1 MYDGNTDAELN
12 YDEVNLEGM
21 LAGDNLRVTATGE
34 FADRNAG
41 KNKPVAISDLTLTGA
56 DKNNYYLA
64 GEGQQESTTA
74 EIYTRLVNILGIT
87 AKDKVYDGTPAV
99 EFDYSNVSFE
109 GLLEGDELTVTCEGR
124 FLDAQKGNGR
134 MVYIENVILGG
145 RDKDNY
151 ALDENRFSNVTTAN
165 ITVRAVTVT
174 ADNISV
180 TYGEAPTLTVTYDGL
195 ADGET
200 SVPGTLDFDCDY
212 QRGMNVGSYTI
223 TPKGLIEDNYT
234 ITYQSGTLTVTPRE
248 ITVSKIKGVDKV
260 YDGNRQATLDYSKV
274 KLEGKL
280 EGDDLSVTATGTFD
294 ANYGGLRRVI
304 LTDLTLTGAAKDNY
318 VLAETGQQKETTAS
332 ILIKE
337 VRISGITAKDKTYD
351 GTTDV
356 TFVYDNMVIDG
367 LVEGDI
373 LPVTAEG
380 CFEDANAGEGKVV
393 SITNLTL
400 DLSGLNG
407 LKYKLAEDGQ
417 QAQTTA
423 NISRRPVTVSGIT
436 AQSKDYDGN
445 TSAALNCGS
454 AAFGNLLP
462 GDTLTVTATG
472 TFDTASAGADKTVN
486 ITDLTL
492 GGSAAGNYC
501 LAESGQQTTAMA
513 SISKAGLTVYAN
525 VCGITYGDAPANKGV
540 GYIGFV
546 GGDTEASLGGTLT
559 YTYTYSQYGDVGSY
573 QIQPGGLTSND
584 YDITFNPGDL
594 LVEQREITI
603 LWGNTSHT
611 YDGQRWSPDAAAGN
625 TVNGDQ
631 LTLTIEGAQQ
641 NVGAYTAQVTGIT
654 GAKAGNYKLPGETTT
669 SFDIGPAAMTIT
681 ADDKSIIYGADAPAY
696 TVTYVG
702 LAQGE
707 DGTNLDGTLTF
718 DCAYAPGMDAA
729 TYTITPK
736 GVTSQNYNIRLMPG
750 TLTVDKRTV
759 DIAWGSESLT
769 YNGLEQHPSATIAN
783 LYGTDDV
790 ALTVT
795 GAVDAGDSHTA
806 QVIDITGSKAGNY
819 ALPADTACT
828 FAIAKR
834 ELTITG
840 AAVEPTKV
848 YDGTA
853 AATITSFGTLENTL
867 PGDDVTMVT
876 GTAAYDSKNVGVGKT
891 VTFTGFALT
900 GAKADNY
907 CLTAQPASLTADITA
922 KEITLEVTVKD
933 KPFDGSTSAEI
944 DALTH
949 TDFVEGDDITLVNG
963 TPSFAYANVGRDIPV
978 SFTEFRLEGAD
989 AGNYILTNSI
999 PENITASITPTSDYL
1014 DMTPYPEEDEVW
1026 INGRKY
1032 PVQTDGGRYVRLP
1045 GEVSLLTTYTM
1056 AASGDYPVGMKVY
1069 RVECS
1074 EEGATMEEI
1083 PEFDNLLLYAGCSI
1097 RLSSIKGIRMITT
1110 IGQSEKSSLTGKSGL
1125 AGYTLEEYG
1134 TVVMRGV
1141 GEPTLET
1148 SQSYN
1153 YAYKKGTADPIFG
1166 RANGRIQ
1173 YTNVLIG
1180 FSLDDCKDVLTMRP
1194 YIVLRDMATGQTV
1207 TLYGGCV
1214 SRSIGYIAKQNENTY
1229 KPGTIGYKYVHEIIE
1244 AVYGQG

>member
-1 MYDGNTDAELN
+1 MLSLTFSTSSLRDGTPYAPGSDAGYYWINVNWSVVPKNYFPTYVSTYIEVNPRPVTVSGITAENKVYDGNTDAELN
-12 YDEVNLEGM
+12 YDEVNLDGM

-41 KNKPVAISDLTLTGA
+41 KNKSVAISDLTLTGT
-56 DKNNYYLA
+56 DKDNYYLA
-64 GEGQQESTTA
+64 EEGQQESTTA

-87 AKDKVYDGTPAV
+87 AKDKVYDGTTAV
-99 EFDYSNVSFE
+99 EFDCSNVSFE

-124 FLDAQKGNGR
+124 FLDAQKGNDR
-134 MVYIENVILGG
+134 MVHIENVILDG

-151 ALDENRFSNVTTAN
+151 ALDENRFSNVTSAN
-165 ITVRAVTVT
+165 ITARAVTVT

-200 SVPGTLDFDCDY
+200 SLPGTLDFDCDY
-212 QRGMNVGSYTI
+212 QPGMNVGSYTV
-223 TPKGLIEDNYT
+223 TSKGLIEENYS
-234 ITYQSGTLTVTPRE
+234 ITYQSGTLTVTHRE
-248 ITVSKIKGVDKV
+248 ITVSNIKGVEKV
-260 YDGNRQATLDYSKV
+260 YDGNTQATLDYSKV

-294 ANYGGLRRVI
+294 ANFGGTRRVI
-304 LTDLTLTGAAKDNY
+304 LTDLTLTGADKDNY
-318 VLAETGQQKETTAS
+318 VLAKTGQQAETTAS
-332 ILIKE
+332 IFIKT
-337 VRISGITAKDKTYD
+337 VKISGITAQDKTYD

-356 TFVYDNMVIDG
+356 TFVYDNMFIDG
-367 LVEGDI
+367 LVEGDR

-380 CFEDANAGEGKVV
+380 CFKDANAGEGKEVT
-393 SITNLTL
+393 ITHLTL

-417 QAQTTA
+417 QTQTTA
-423 NISRRPVTVSGIT
+423 SITPRPVTVSGIT
-436 AQSKDYDGN
+436 AVSKGYDGN
-445 TSAALNCGS
+445 TSATLDCGS
-454 AAFGNLLP
+454 AAFGGLLT
-462 GDTLTVTATG
+462 GDTLTVTAIG
-472 TFDTASAGADKTVN
+472 TFDTADAGADKTVTIKN
-486 ITDLTL
+486 LTL

-501 LAESGQQTTAMA
+501 LAESGQQTTTTA
-513 SISKAGLTVYAN
+513 SISKARLTVYAK

-546 GGDTEASLGGTLT
+546 GGDTAASLGGTLT
-559 YTYTYSQYGDVGSY
+559 YTYTYSWYGDVGTY

-603 LWGNTSHT
+603 FWGHTTHT
-611 YDGQRWSPDAAAGN
+611 YDGQRWSPDATAWN
-625 TVNGDQ
+625 TVNGDR
-631 LTLTIEGAQQ
+631 LTLTIEGSQQ

-654 GAKAGNYKLPGETTT
+654 G
-669 SFDIGPAAMTIT
+669 
-681 ADDKSIIYGADAPAY
+681 
-696 TVTYVG
+696 
-702 LAQGE
+702 
-707 DGTNLDGTLTF
+707 
-718 DCAYAPGMDAA
+718 
-729 TYTITPK
+729 
-736 GVTSQNYNIRLMPG
+736 
-750 TLTVDKRTV
+750 
-759 DIAWGSESLT
+759 
-769 YNGLEQHPSATIAN
+769 
-783 LYGTDDV
+783 
-790 ALTVT
+790 
-795 GAVDAGDSHTA
+795 
-806 QVIDITGSKAGNY
+806 SKAGNY
-819 ALPADTACT
+819 ALPADTART

-853 AATITSFGTLENTL
+853 AGTITSFGTLENTL
-867 PGDDVTMVT
+867 SGDDVTMVT
-876 GTAAYDSKNVGVGKT
+876 GTAAYDSKNVGVGKP
-891 VTFTGFALT
+891 VTFTGFTLT

-907 CLTAQPASLTADITA
+907 RLADQPAPVTADITA

-944 DALTH
+944 DTLTH

-963 TPSFAYANVGRDIPV
+963 IPSFAYANVGRDIPV

-999 PENITASITPTSDYL
+999 PENLTASITPTSDYL

-1069 RVECS
+1069 RVERS

-1148 SQSYN
+1148 SRSYN